1 MFEEFITQW
10 VTVIKSEPKEI
21 TFLSSEALV
30 SATKNVLSTLQGKGM
45 KFLSTSHLLSKK
57 DFDWKEIPETY
68 SFFFGKWYLNTSSNG
83 SVYVK
88 YKWRTDTIARV
99 NSDTGMIEF
108 NNKGKQLLP
117 SIISEQSATLVPKQ

>member
-10 VTVIKSEPKEI
+10 VTVTKSEPKVI
-21 TFLSSEALV
+21 TLLSSEALI
-30 SATKNVLSTLQGKGM
+30 SATKNVLTTLQDKGM
-45 KFLSTSHLLSKK
+45 KFLSASHLLSKK
-57 DFDWKEIPETY
+57 DFDWKEVPETH

-99 NSDTGMIEF
+99 NSDTGMVEF
-108 NNKGKQLLP
+108 NKRGKELLP
-117 SIISEQSATLVPKQ
+117 DIIAEQLTTLK